1 MADHAS
7 RRRQSCTRGAH
18 HIVGHAL
25 RCGDPL
31 FRALALDRIAA
42 ALVESAGNLTET
54 AARLDVPRRTLC
66 RWVAGDEE
74 VRGMI
79 RRARSTA

>member
-1 MADHAS
+1 MAD
-7 RRRQSCTRGAH
+7 

-25 RCGDPL
+25 RSGDPL
-31 FRALALDRIAA
+31 FRALALDRLAA

-54 AARLDVPRRTLC
+54 AARLDVPPRTLY
-66 RWVAGDEE
+66 RWVASDEE
-74 VRGMI
+74 VKAMI